1 MTIEPTITCPSCAT
15 RIKLTDGLAAP
26 LLAATRKDYEARLA
40 AQAADAARRETE
52 LAAEQADL
60 TRARAEVQAQIT
72 AQVDAARAQLLAEA
86 RDKARVEAAAN
97 LDAKAAEL
105 AEMRAVLDANTA
117 KLADAQ
123 TAQAEALRLQ
133 RMLAD
138 EKRQLDLTIE
148 QRVLAE
154 NEKVRATAR
163 AEAETALGLKLSE
176 RDLQIATMTRTIDEL
191 KRKSEQG
198 SQQLQGEV
206 LELALEDTL
215 RARFPTDSIEP
226 VAKGQSGA
234 DALQRVI
241 SPVGAACGAILWETK
256 RTKAWSDG
264 WLTKLREDQRSARAD
279 VAVLVSTALPRDIDS
294 FGQIDGVWVTA
305 PKYMIPLA
313 LTLRAAL
320 IDLALARGAVAGQ
333 QTKTELLYG
342 YLTGPRF
349 RHRVQAIVEK
359 WEALQD
365 DLNKERKFLLKQ
377 WAKRDAEIQ
386 GAIAATIGIY
396 GDVQGIAGQV
406 MPDIEG
412 LEVPQLPD
420 GTAIRPEADP

>member
-1 MTIEPTITCPSCAT
+1 MTVEPTITCPACAT
-15 RIKLTDGLAAP
+15 TIKLTDGLAAP
-26 LLAATRKDYEARLA
+26 LIAATRKEFEARLA
-40 AQAADAARRETE
+40 AQTTASAKREAE
-52 LAAEQADL
+52 LAAQQADL
-60 TRARAEVQAQIT
+60 ARARDGLQAQIA
-72 AQVDAARAQLLAEA
+72 AQVDAARAQALTDA
-86 RDKARVEAAAN
+86 RTQARAEAAAT
-97 LDAKAAEL
+97 LSAKTTEL
-105 AEMRAVLDANTA
+105 ADLQTRLADNTA
-117 KLADAQ
+117 KLAAAQ
-123 TAQAEALRLQ
+123 AAQAEALRLQ
-133 RMLAD
+133 RDLAD
-138 EKRQLDLTIE
+138 QKRQLDLTIE

-154 NEKVRATAR
+154 NDKVRAAAR
-163 AEAETALGLKLSE
+163 AEAETALGMKVQE

-198 SQQLQGEV
+198 SQQAQGEV

-215 RARFPTDSIEP
+215 RSRFPHDSIEP

-234 DALQRVI
+234 DALQRVT
-241 SPVGAACGAILWETK
+241 SPTGLSCGSILWETK

-264 WLTKLREDQRSARAD
+264 WLTKLRADQREARAD
-279 VAVLVSTALPRDIDS
+279 TAILVTTALPRDMDS
-294 FGQIDGVWVTA
+294 FGQIDGIWVTA

-320 IDLALARGAVAGQ
+320 IDLALARGSIAGQ
-333 QTKTELLYG
+333 QTKTEMLYG

-359 WEALQD
+359 WEALQE

-386 GAIAATIGIY
+386 GAIAATVGIY

-412 LEVPQLPD
+412 LEAPQLP
-420 GTAIRPEADP
+420 GAEA